1 MLLRSFSFAS
11 ACAVFGVLAACDR
24 GGTADP
30 ERPSTTAI
38 RIASFSP
45 AMSATLVDLGCES
58 NIVARSPWCT
68 DVAKSLPVVGDFRDF
83 DAERILL
90 VSPSHIVLQ
99 PPLSGINPALE
110 SFAKAQGIALVAVQL
125 DRMRDVRQFVSSVAP
140 LASDAARV
148 RARLDAIDAIPL
160 VDVHAPRVV
169 VLVSAEPMLAAGGA
183 NYLTDLLPIVHLRN
197 ALDAEGWIECS
208 HEALAARDPDLLLG
222 IAEREESVAGLR
234 RALEAIPCRAS
245 RSGRIVVVVSPELLR
260 PSTRSIDAMRALQS
274 AIDAVL
280 RTASEQAP

>member
-45 AMSATLVDLGCES
+45 AMSATLVDLGCAS
-58 NIVARSPWCT
+58 SIVARSPGCT

-140 LASDAARV
+140 L
-148 RARLDAIDAIPL
+148 AIDAIPL

-234 RALEAIPCRAS
+234 RALESIPCRAS

-280 RTASEQAP
+280 RTTSEQAP